1 MNTFLEWLSIAW
13 SRAIVL
19 GTLGD
24 AVYNIIGGGG
34 RRRPGGRDPRA
45 EFGLFYRLIGQAT
58 AGKLG
63 AVGIQEV
70 AERLLAD
77 LKLPEHQDALAYFK
91 HCCSGLARGR
101 TVLFISSTGCLCSG
115 SKGIV
120 VGDGIALVAGVPL
133 PLILRA
139 AEGESQ
145 AASAVVGPAF
155 VLGIMDGE
163 AWRPEASAEIVADM
177 RTKEPPHPPW
187 YKFYCI

>member
-1 MNTFLEWLSIAW
+1 
-13 SRAIVL
+13 
-19 GTLGD
+19 
-24 AVYNIIGGGG
+24 
-34 RRRPGGRDPRA
+34 
-45 EFGLFYRLIGQAT
+45 
-58 AGKLG
+58 
-63 AVGIQEV
+63 V

-77 LKLPEHQDALAYFK
+77 LKLLEHQDALAYFK

-101 TVLFISSTGCLCSG
+101 KVLFISSTGCLCSG

-120 VGDGIALVAGVPL
+120 VGDSIALVAGVPL
-133 PLILRA
+133 PLILRT

-177 RTKEPPHPPW
+177 RTKKPPNHRGTSFTASSQLRKQDSQTPEPPSFLTIVLW
-187 YKFYCI
+187 TTTLTSD